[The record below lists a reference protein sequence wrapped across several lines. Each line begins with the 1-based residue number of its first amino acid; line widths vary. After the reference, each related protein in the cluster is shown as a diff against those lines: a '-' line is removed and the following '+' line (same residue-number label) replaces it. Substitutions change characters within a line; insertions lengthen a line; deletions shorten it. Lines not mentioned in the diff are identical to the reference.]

1 MDGVIN
7 INKPQGITSFD
18 VVRKIKKIT
27 GLKRI
32 GHTGTLD
39 PLASGVLPICI
50 GKATKAVDYIMNDF
64 KIYKAEL
71 KLGLITDT
79 YDRKGKI
86 LETSDVTVTEDEVI
100 KCINSF
106 IGINSQIPPKYSAIK
121 INGKRAYDLARK
133 GIEVNIAARNIS
145 IYEINIINIQIP
157 YVTFTVNCSKGTY
170 IRSLCYDIGL
180 MLNCGA
186 TMWNLE
192 RIQSGNFSI
201 LNSVNLDELNV
212 DNINN
217 YLIPIDQVLN
227 IYEPYSVDKNF
238 ERLLINGVCVGDRRL
253 LKNLEED
260 KTYRVYNEEKMF
272 LGLGKMESTGFKLE
286 KIFI

>member
-7 INKPQGITSFD
+7 INKPKGITSFD
-18 VVRKIKKIT
+18 VIRKIKKIT

-50 GKATKAVDYIMNDF
+50 GKATKAVEYIMNDF

-71 KLGLITDT
+71 KLGVITDT
-79 YDRKGKI
+79 YDQEGKI
-86 LETSDVTVTEDEVI
+86 LETHDVNVSENEIVSCI
-100 KCINSF
+100 KSF
-106 IGINSQIPPKYSAIK
+106 IGVNSQIPPKYSAIK

-133 GIEVNIAARNIS
+133 GIEVNIAAREVT
-145 IYEINIINIQIP
+145 IYEINILDMQIP
-157 YVTFTVNCSKGTY
+157 YVSFTVNCSKGTY
-170 IRSLCYDIGL
+170 IRSLCYDIGFK
-180 MLNCGA
+180 LNCGA

-201 LNSVNLDELNV
+201 ENSVKLEELTI

-217 YLIPIDQVLN
+217 YLISIDQVLN
-227 IYEPYSVDKNF
+227 IYEAYTVDKNF
-238 ERLLINGVCVGDRRL
+238 ERLLTNGVCVGDKRL
-253 LKNLEED
+253 LKNLLND
-260 KTYRVYNEEKMF
+260 KIYRVYNEENTF
-272 LGLGKMESTGFKLE
+272 LGLGKMVNNGFKLE

>member
-18 VVRKIKKIT
+18 VIRKIKKMT
-27 GLKRI
+27 GIKRI

-50 GKATKAVDYIMNDF
+50 GKATKAVECIMNNY

-79 YDRKGKI
+79 YDQEGKI
-86 LETSDVTVTEDEVI
+86 LETYNIDVTKEEIVE
-100 KCINSF
+100 CINSF
-106 IGINSQIPPKYSAIK
+106 VGISSQIPPKYSAIK

-133 GIEVNIAARNIS
+133 GIDVNIDARQIN
-145 IYEINIINIQIP
+145 IYEINILDIQIP

-180 MLNCGA
+180 RLNCGA

-192 RIQSGNFSI
+192 RIQTGNFSI
-201 LNSVNLDELNV
+201 ENSVKLDELNL
-212 DNINN
+212 DNIKN
-217 YLIPIDQVLN
+217 YLIPIDQIFNL
-227 IYEPYSVDKNF
+227 YEAYTVDTGF

-253 LKNLEED
+253 LKNLSEG
-260 KTYRVYNEEKMF
+260 KVYRVYNEENIF
-272 LGLGKMESTGFKLE
+272 LGLGKMVKTGFKLE

>member
-7 INKPQGITSFD
+7 INKPKGITSFD
-18 VVRKIKKIT
+18 VIRKIKKIT

-50 GKATKAVDYIMNDF
+50 GKATKAVEYIMNDF

-71 KLGLITDT
+71 KLGVITDT
-79 YDRKGKI
+79 YDQEGKI
-86 LETSDVTVTEDEVI
+86 LETHDVNVSENEIVSCI
-100 KCINSF
+100 KSF
-106 IGINSQIPPKYSAIK
+106 IGVNSQIPPKYSAIK

-133 GIEVNIAARNIS
+133 GIEVNIAAREVT
-145 IYEINIINIQIP
+145 IYEINILDMQIP
-157 YVTFTVNCSKGTY
+157 YVSFTVNCSKGTY

-180 MLNCGA
+180 KLNCGA

-201 LNSVNLDELNV
+201 ENSVKLEELTI

-217 YLIPIDQVLN
+217 YLISIDQVLN
-227 IYEPYSVDKNF
+227 IYEAYTVDKNF
-238 ERLLINGVCVGDRRL
+238 ERLLTNGVCVGDKRL
-253 LKNLEED
+253 LKNLLND
-260 KTYRVYNEEKMF
+260 KIYRVYNEENTF
-272 LGLGKMESTGFKLE
+272 LGLGKMVNNGFKLE

>member
-18 VVRKIKKIT
+18 VIRKIKKIT

-50 GKATKAVDYIMNDF
+50 GKATKAVEYIMNDY

-71 KLGLITDT
+71 KLGVITDT
-79 YDRKGKI
+79 YDQEGKI
-86 LETSDVTVTEDEVI
+86 LETHNVDVSENEIVGCI
-100 KCINSF
+100 KSF
-106 IGINSQIPPKYSAIK
+106 IGVNSQIPPKYSAIK

-133 GIEVNIAARNIS
+133 GIDVEIEAREVN
-145 IYEINIINIQIP
+145 IYEINILDIKIP
-157 YVTFTVNCSKGTY
+157 YVSFTVNCSKGTY

-180 MLNCGA
+180 KLNCGA
-186 TMWNLE
+186 TMWNLK

-201 LNSVNLDELNV
+201 ENSVKLEELTV
-212 DNINN
+212 ENIKN
-217 YLIPIDQVLN
+217 YLVPIDQVLN
-227 IYEPYSVDKNF
+227 IHEAYTVDKSF
-238 ERLLINGVCVGDRRL
+238 ERLLINGVCVGDKRL
-253 LKNLEED
+253 LKNLSED
-260 KTYRVYNEEKMF
+260 KMYRVYNEENIF
-272 LGLGKMESTGFKLE
+272 LGLGKMVNNGFKLE